1 MSQSFSPSFSTAF
14 KLFQALKLREDLL
27 QSSSREA
34 MRVLAQPDFWTS
46 AQRGVFR
53 QAFEGVLF
61 ESLDHLALARFTL
74 PAEYVAAMI
83 VAFVHPVNHLAA
95 CKWSEHHGVD
105 ADSMAI
111 SVNETAEYEPF
122 TARQMF
128 AIVCNIVSIL
138 AYIADYYPVD
148 QFPEFCSS
156 VPRETLLPS
165 DVVPDVDV
173 QEVKAPPRS
182 KRGGVKK

>member
-14 KLFQALKLREDLL
+14 KLFQSLKLREDLL

-34 MRVLAQPDFWTS
+34 MRVLSQPDFWTS
-46 AQRGVFR
+46 LQRGVFR

-83 VAFVHPVNHLAA
+83 VAFVDPVNHLVA

-128 AIVCNIVSIL
+128 AIVCNLSLIHISE
-138 AYIADYYPVD
+138 PT
-148 QFPEFCSS
+148 
-156 VPRETLLPS
+156 R
-165 DVVPDVDV
+165 
-173 QEVKAPPRS
+173 PRS
-182 KRGGVKK
+182 SSIRVSKFCISRVRKIRLLLINMFRQFSTSTK

>member
-1 MSQSFSPSFSTAF
+1 MAQSFTPSFKTAF
-14 KLFQALKLREDLL
+14 KLFQALSARHDLL
-27 QSSSREA
+27 QSSSRES
-34 MRVLAQPDFWTS
+34 MRVLGQSDFWTS

-74 PAEYVAAMI
+74 PAEYVAACI
-83 VAFVHPVNHLAA
+83 VAFVDPVNHLAA

-111 SVNETAEYEPF
+111 SVNETVEYEPF

-128 AIVCNIVSIL
+128 AIVCNIVSWAEDSDSVGPSTFTPKCDAAIAALL
-138 AYIADYYPVD
+138 APDISSLPN
-148 QFPEFCSS
+148 PEEDS
-156 VPRETLLPS
+156 
-165 DVVPDVDV
+165 
-173 QEVKAPPRS
+173 A
-182 KRGGVKK
+182 